1 MDAAKQYIRIL
12 KKEYSERIREID
24 RMELSDSILQMALQ
38 WNTPKE
44 VLIPQYRDYLEAS
57 LFGESFRN
65 AFMGIKTRSQLKE
78 LYKGSPLVGE
88 LDALFADWDQAV
100 SSEQIWNLIKRR
112 KKK

>member
-1 MDAAKQYIRIL
+1 
-12 KKEYSERIREID
+12 
-24 RMELSDSILQMALQ
+24 MELSDSILKMALQ
-38 WNTPKE
+38 WNTPKD

-65 AFMGIKTRSQLKE
+65 AFMGVRTRNQLKE
-78 LYKGSPLVGE
+78 LCRGSSLEGE

-100 SSEQIWNLIKRR
+100 SSEQIWNLIERR